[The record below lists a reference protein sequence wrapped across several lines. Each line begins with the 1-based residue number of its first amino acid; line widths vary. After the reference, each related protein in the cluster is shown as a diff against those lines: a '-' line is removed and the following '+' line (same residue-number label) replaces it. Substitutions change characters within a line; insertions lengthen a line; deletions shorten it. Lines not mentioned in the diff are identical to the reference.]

1 MCSITMNETSG
12 FPNRSSFQENTK
24 TTKIVEKIIKKS
36 YQITAHELMNH
47 LQLTTKTM

>member
-1 MCSITMNETSG
+1 MNEKSV
-12 FPNRSSFQENTK
+12 FPNRSSFQANTK

-47 LQLTTKTM
+47 LQITTKAM